1 MVTAIV
7 IPIICIY
14 FFLLTRKE
22 MKEND
27 TKWKNAGNFNEEAV
41 VEGIIKSISTEK
53 QRFYYQRFI
62 FVQELQV
69 ETGTLSIA
77 VKKVIPLT
85 KNFVSDE
92 FQIGKRYQ
100 FVGQWKQKQFYCNRY
115 FPEGP
120 VNDQKEASV

>member
-27 TKWKNAGNFNEEAV
+27 MKWKNSGHFNEEAI
-41 VEGIIKSISTEK
+41 VEGVIKSISSEK

-69 ETGTLSIA
+69 ETGTSSTA
-77 VKKVIPLT
+77 VKKVTPIT
-85 KNFVSDE
+85 KDFVIEE

-100 FVGQWKQKQFYCNRY
+100 FIGEWNQKYFCCNRY
-115 FPEGP
+115 FSLDP
-120 VNDQKEASV
+120 VKDQKEAPV